1 MNDKSPASN
10 AATPG
15 VAAARRPGPCAMV
28 IFGAAGDLTKRLLV
42 PALYHLGAVQL
53 LPERFAIVGCANPEF
68 TDAAFREHLGRALQD
83 HGSTEL
89 SAVQRQWIEP
99 RVHYVAGNF
108 QDARL
113 FERLRERLADVD
125 REHGTDGNYLFY
137 LATPP
142 DLVETIV
149 RGLDGA
155 GLARES
161 AGHWRRVIVEK
172 PFGRDLDSARA
183 LNRALQTILAEH
195 QIYRIDH
202 YLGKETVQNILVL
215 RFANGIFEPL
225 WNRRYVDHVQI
236 TVAETLGVERR
247 GAYYD
252 SAGALRD
259 MVPNHLFQLLALIA
273 MEPPNSFDANAVR
286 DEKRKLLQ
294 AITPIAPEDVLAR
307 AVRGQY
313 GAGAAHDGTQLP
325 AYREEPNVA
334 PASSSETY
342 AALKLT
348 VDNWRWADVPFYLRT
363 GKRLGNRVT
372 EIAVQF
378 KRAPFVLFRHTPV
391 EHLASNQVVLRIQPR
406 ERISLGFG
414 VKVPGPQLN
423 MNGVEMDFCYANHFG
438 STPATGY
445 ETLLYDCMNGDAT
458 LFQRADNV
466 ESAWGIVAPVLDVW
480 EALPPRNFPNY
491 ASGSSGPV
499 EADQLLAR
507 DGRVWRNT

>member
-1 MNDKSPASN
+1 M
-10 AATPG
+10 
-15 VAAARRPGPCAMV
+15 RRPGPCAMV
-28 IFGAAGDLTKRLLV
+28 IFGASGDLTKRLLV

-53 LPERFAIVGCANPEF
+53 LPERFAVVGCATPELSD
-68 TDAAFREHLGRALQD
+68 TAFREHLGQALRE
-83 HGSTEL
+83 HGSAEL
-89 SAVQRQWIEP
+89 SAAQRQWIEP
-99 RVHYVAGNF
+99 RVHYVSGNF
-108 QDARL
+108 RDTRL
-113 FERLRERLADVD
+113 FERLRERLAEID

-142 DLVETIV
+142 DLVEDIV

-155 GLARES
+155 GLARETE
-161 AGHWRRVIVEK
+161 GRWRRVIVEK
-172 PFGRDLDSARA
+172 PFGRDLASARA
-183 LNRALQTILAEH
+183 LNRALAAILNER

-236 TVAETLGVERR
+236 TVAETLGVEKR

-252 SAGALRD
+252 HAGALRD

-273 MEPPNSFDANAVR
+273 MEPPNSFEADAVR

-294 AITPIAPEDVLAR
+294 AITPIAPEEVLTR

-313 GAGAAHDGTQLP
+313 GQGGMPGGESLAG
-325 AYREEPNVA
+325 YREEPNVA
-334 PASSSETY
+334 PDSSAETF

-348 VDNWRWADVPFYLRT
+348 VDNWRWADVPFYIRT
-363 GKRLGNRVT
+363 GKRLRDRVT

-391 EHLASNQVVLRIQPR
+391 AQLASNQIVLRIQPR

-423 MNGVEMDFCYANHFG
+423 MSGVEMDFCYGSHFG
-438 STPATGY
+438 NTPATGY

-466 ESAWGIVAPVLDVW
+466 ETAWGIVAPILDVW
-480 EALPPRNFPNY
+480 EALKPRGFPNY
-491 ASGSSGPV
+491 AAGSAGPA

-507 DGRVWRNT
+507 DGRQWRPI

>member
-1 MNDKSPASN
+1 MNDK
-10 AATPG
+10 
-15 VAAARRPGPCAMV
+15 AAAGPATGVPPMRRPGPCAMV
-28 IFGAAGDLTKRLLV
+28 IFGATGDLTKRLLV
-42 PALYHLGAVQL
+42 PSLYHLGAVQL
-53 LPERFAIVGCANPEF
+53 LPERFAIVGCATNEL
-68 TDAAFREHLGRALQD
+68 DDNAFREHLGQALRE
-83 HGSTEL
+83 HGSAEL
-89 SAVQRQWIEP
+89 SAAQRQWIDP
-99 RVHYVAGNF
+99 RVYYVAGGF

-113 FERLRERLADVD
+113 FERLRDRLADID

-142 DLVETIV
+142 DRVEDIV
-149 RGLDGA
+149 RGLDGV
-155 GLARES
+155 GLARET
-161 AGHWRRVIVEK
+161 GGGFRRVIVEK
-172 PFGRDLDSARA
+172 PFGRDLASARA
-183 LNRALQTILAEH
+183 LNRALQAILAEH

-202 YLGKETVQNILVL
+202 YLGKETVQNILVF

-236 TVAETLGVERR
+236 TVAETLGVEKR

-252 SAGALRD
+252 CAGALRD
-259 MVPNHLFQLLALIA
+259 MVPNHLFQLLSLIT
-273 MEPPNSFDANAVR
+273 MEPPNSFEADAVR
-286 DEKRKLLQ
+286 DEKLKLLQ
-294 AITPIAPEDVLAR
+294 AIAPIAPEHVLTR

-313 GAGAAHDGTQLP
+313 GNGGTP
-325 AYREEPNVA
+325 SSERVVGYREEPNVA
-334 PASSSETY
+334 TESNTETY

-363 GKRLGNRVT
+363 GKRLRDRVT

-378 KRAPFVLFRHTPV
+378 KRAPFMLFRHTPV
-391 EHLASNQVVLRIQPR
+391 AQLASNQIVLRIQPR

-423 MNGVEMDFCYANHFG
+423 MSGVEMDFCYGSHFG
-438 STPATGY
+438 NTPATGY

-466 ESAWGIVAPVLDVW
+466 ETGWDIVAPILDVW
-480 EALPPRNFPNY
+480 EALKPRGFPNY
-491 ASGSSGPV
+491 AAGSAGPA

-507 DGRVWRNT
+507 DGRQWRPI